1 MCILILHTHSSPAQL
16 SHQQLLVALPG
27 GRSQSVVGWWRR
39 HSRIGLATMVHSM
52 DACSG
57 KWRDDPVRAAI
68 EKKQNRENAASRQ
81 AASAAHVAALLK
93 AKMEGLEG
101 RSKSTGLSS
110 IEPEPSAI
118 GSDADYRKQLDA
130 QRKRLMD
137 GAGSES
143 DSSESSVFDPWANK
157 RVKREEKRERKEK
170 EKAEKRE
177 RKSET
182 PPNSNGRKPITRN
195 HKHGTTHL
203 EGRPRV

>member
-1 MCILILHTHSSPAQL
+1 
-16 SHQQLLVALPG
+16 
-27 GRSQSVVGWWRR
+27 
-39 HSRIGLATMVHSM
+39 MVHSM

-182 PPNSNGRKPITRN
+182 PPNLERAETNHTEPQTRN
-195 HKHGTTHL
+195 HTF
-203 EGRPRV
+203 GRPAKSLKPCATSLHTDGLACALIPPFVHASLTQGPPCHACPW